1 MDIIFQGQ
9 HDSTEAGDSLQGIIH
24 LLKERYHI
32 DSFREM
38 HLSVTLVD
46 HVGQDVELVDSKT
59 NQPYRVLE
67 VCRNHHTVSQRMGP
81 PSLKLVIDNTK

>member
-1 MDIIFQGQ
+1 
-9 HDSTEAGDSLQGIIH
+9 
-24 LLKERYHI
+24 
-32 DSFREM
+32 M